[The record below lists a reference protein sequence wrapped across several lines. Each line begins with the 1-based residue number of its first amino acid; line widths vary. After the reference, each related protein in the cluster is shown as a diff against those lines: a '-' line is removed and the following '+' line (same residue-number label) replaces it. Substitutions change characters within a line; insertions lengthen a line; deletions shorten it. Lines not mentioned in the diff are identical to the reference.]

1 MAAGPETD
9 AVVAGM
15 ACKPARMPI
24 EIRVTTPDEY
34 RAAADVF
41 RGALLSPPS
50 TDDDWAKPSI
60 VDSWSDGHSVSA
72 WEGARCVGHASAFH
86 FTTVVPGGATVPT
99 AAITRIGVRQTHTRQ
114 GVLTRAMHRLLHDA
128 VAQGKVL
135 ASLRASEAVIYGR
148 FGFAVAGETWSIE
161 IDRLRGV
168 RVTAPTAA
176 GSIRLLERDEV
187 LGTIGEIHDLVGLDR
202 PGAIKRPTWMHQ
214 RYLEDVLSGEKAAYA
229 IVHTAPDGTDDG
241 WAQYSLEWPETFAE
255 HSGGVCEV
263 ADVWGAD
270 SSVELAL
277 WKFILEL
284 DLVERVRAEERPGD
298 DAVRFALNDQ
308 RHYLSRCRNDEQWLR
323 LLDVDAALVAR
334 TYNAAATPVTIAI
347 TDPMFERNNGTWHVG
362 AGGARRVAGA
372 AADDADLA
380 TDINGISA
388 AYMGGTAWHDLL
400 VGGHVQQRRAGAVAA
415 ADLLFASR
423 PLPRCG
429 SFF

>member
-1 MAAGPETD
+1 
-9 AVVAGM
+9 
-15 ACKPARMPI
+15 MPI

-176 GSIRLLERDEV
+176 GSIRLLERDE
-187 LGTIGEIHDLVGLDR
+187 
-202 PGAIKRPTWMHQ
+202 
-214 RYLEDVLSGEKAAYA
+214 
-229 IVHTAPDGTDDG
+229 
-241 WAQYSLEWPETFAE
+241 
-255 HSGGVCEV
+255 
-263 ADVWGAD
+263 
-270 SSVELAL
+270 
-277 WKFILEL
+277 
-284 DLVERVRAEERPGD
+284 
-298 DAVRFALNDQ
+298 
-308 RHYLSRCRNDEQWLR
+308 
-323 LLDVDAALVAR
+323 
-334 TYNAAATPVTIAI
+334 
-347 TDPMFERNNGTWHVG
+347 
-362 AGGARRVAGA
+362 
-372 AADDADLA
+372 
-380 TDINGISA
+380 
-388 AYMGGTAWHDLL
+388 
-400 VGGHVQQRRAGAVAA
+400 
-415 ADLLFASR
+415 
-423 PLPRCG
+423 
-429 SFF
+429 